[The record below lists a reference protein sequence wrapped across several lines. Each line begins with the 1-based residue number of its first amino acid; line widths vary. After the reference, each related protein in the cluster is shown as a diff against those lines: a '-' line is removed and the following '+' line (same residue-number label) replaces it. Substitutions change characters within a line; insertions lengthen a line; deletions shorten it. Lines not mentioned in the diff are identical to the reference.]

1 MPSALTRSVRSTTG
15 IDSPILSDP
24 GTTTIGRDNDVLL
37 PGPLAVESDA
47 RSPAAAERPL
57 QVPPGPIAAAPY
69 PLQAQQV
76 PAPDD
81 PEQLKKAVEAI
92 RPYLA
97 KPNSSSGP
105 PSEAAAGP
113 PSVPPAPA
121 GPEVVPAGRP
131 VNAARAGKPARVAKI
146 EAEGDGK
153 LSINFKNE
161 DIRNVLEMFSAQGN
175 LNILAGNSV
184 QGTVSANLNSVDL
197 DGALQAI
204 LHSTGY
210 VSKREGRF
218 IYVGTMQDFATMEQ
232 SLDQVG
238 TRVYRP
244 NYVAAADLQV
254 LIQPL
259 LTKDR
264 GVVSVSKP
272 SESGIPS
279 DTDKVGGNSFAGNEV
294 VLVRDYEAVLHQ
306 VDQVVAETDV
316 RPMQVSIEAMILSV
330 KLTDTDSFGINWQL
344 LRSNPNVAFALGSP
358 TSSLPSDFSSG
369 GLTFAFLDGNL
380 GGFLTALEEL
390 NETNVVATPRLM
402 VMNKQRAEVQIGHST
417 GYVSA
422 TTQTETSTSSQM
434 QTLDTGT
441 ILRLRP
447 FVSSDGMVRMEVHP
461 ELSSGDVI
469 LKGQTLVPDKDI
481 TQVTTNVMVRDG
493 CTVIIGG
500 LMQNELGTTGNQI
513 PFLGNL
519 KYIGALFRNR
529 TETTTRNEIL
539 ILVTPRIVYGPASDR
554 ESRAASCQW
563 QGRQAVY
570 ADKMSPLGKRSVARR
585 YLRMA
590 QNAQAAGQH
599 GRALRFAELAVQFD
613 PESLEAID
621 LRNQLCQNDAPCLTA
636 VGQPPADPATL
647 DQQVLAPWL
656 LDDLEHPPLEPPAVQ
671 HPLDP
676 GQPGPQK
683 DIICPRRLQ

>member
-1 MPSALTRSVRSTTG
+1 VPSALTRSVRSTTA

-24 GTTTIGRDNDVLL
+24 DRIATNSDDDVLL
-37 PGPLAVESDA
+37 PGPLAAESDGGTRA
-47 RSPAAAERPL
+47 PAETPVRI
-57 QVPPGPIAAAPY
+57 PPGPIAAAPY

-105 PSEAAAGP
+105 PSAAAGP

-121 GPEVVPAGRP
+121 GPEVVPAGKP
-131 VNAARAGKPARVAKI
+131 VDAGQGGKPVRVAKI

-175 LNILAGNSV
+175 LNILAGNGV
-184 QGTVSANLNSVDL
+184 QGTVSANLNGVDL

-272 SESGIPS
+272 SESGIPP
-279 DTDKVGGNSFAGNEV
+279 DTDKVGGNSFAGSEV

-306 VDQVVAETDV
+306 IDQVVAETDV

-330 KLTDTDSFGINWQL
+330 KLADTDSFGINWQL
-344 LRSNPNVAFALGSP
+344 LRNNPNVAFALGSP
-358 TSSLPSDFSSG
+358 TSSLPTDFSAG
-369 GLTFAFLDGNL
+369 GLTFAFLDGHL
-380 GGFLTALEEL
+380 GAFLTALEEI

-461 ELSSGDVI
+461 ELSSGTVV

-500 LMQNELGTTGNQI
+500 LMQSELGTTGNQI

-529 TETTTRNEIL
+529 SEATTRNEIV

-554 ESRAASCQW
+554 EGRQASCAW
-563 QGRQAVY
+563 QDRHAVY

-613 PESLEAID
+613 PESLETIE
-621 LRNQLCQNDAPCLTA
+621 LRNQLCQNGAPCLTA
-636 VGQPPADPATL
+636 AGQPPADPATL

-656 LDDLEHPPLEPPAVQ
+656 LDDLERPPLDPPAVQ

-676 GQPGPQK
+676 GRPGPQK
-683 DIICPRRLQ
+683 DITCPRRLQ